1 MAKQPK
7 VKPSL
12 ESVTTI
18 REDGSRLFLHPADVK
33 GVLTTARR
41 LSGWAMVLV
50 FLLLPVIRVGGYPAV
65 FFNVAERRFHLFG
78 NTLAFQDT
86 WLLFF
91 VVSGLGFTLF
101 FVTSLFGRLW
111 CGWTCPHTVF
121 LDHVYRRIERL
132 IEGDANRRRALDA
145 APWSTDKI
153 IKRVLKQTLFVLV
166 SAVIA
171 HTLLAYFISFPVLL
185 KWVWATPFEHL
196 SAFIFVWVVTGALY
210 FNFAWFR
217 EQLCLIIC
225 PYGRLQSAMI
235 DDNSMVV
242 GYDVK
247 RGEPRGRVGKEG
259 VGDCIN
265 CMRCVEVCPTGIDIR
280 QGLQMECVSC
290 ESCIDACNE
299 IMFKIGRPKGL
310 IRHDSIAGFEG
321 EKTRWI
327 RPRTVVYLLLL
338 CLGIAATGVAVSS
351 IKPVVAAVTR
361 MTGTSYAVDKDAVR
375 NQFMVRLVN
384 KQSVPLTLEV
394 DVTGGPQGLQQTGLI
409 GQIELEPLAEV
420 LQPLVLR
427 VPIDDYN
434 GPFTFQ
440 FNVRS
445 QDAGSITSVRSEFIG
460 PEADLLRR
468 ALRERAQQTAADNG
482 GIPLQT
488 ERVKSAGNGGAAV
501 QGSAPENNTSNAQA
515 AAEKEAAR

>member
-1 MAKQPK
+1 MAPPRK

-33 GVLTTARR
+33 GRLTTLRR
-41 LSGWAMVLV
+41 LSGWGMVLL
-50 FLLLPVIRVGGYPAV
+50 FLLLPVIRIGGYPAV
-65 FFNVAERRFHLFG
+65 FFDIAQRRFHLFG
-78 NTLAFQDT
+78 QTLGFQDV

-91 VVSGLGFTLF
+91 CITGLGFGLF
-101 FVTSLFGRLW
+101 FITSLFGRLW

-145 APWSTDKI
+145 APWDAEKI
-153 IKRVLKQTLFVLV
+153 LKRVVKQVLFVIV

-171 HTLLAYFISFPVLL
+171 HMLLAYFVSLPQLL
-185 KWVWATPFEHL
+185 KWVWTAPWEHM
-196 SAFIFVWVVTGALY
+196 SAFVFVWVVTGALY

-280 QGLQMECVSC
+280 QGLQMECISC
-290 ESCIDACNE
+290 EACIDACNE
-299 IMFKIGRPKGL
+299 IMFKINRPKGL
-310 IRHDSIAGFEG
+310 IRHDSIEGFAGK
-321 EKTRWI
+321 KTRWV

-338 CLGIAATGVAVSS
+338 CIGITVAAFAVSGIQPMDLS
-351 IKPVVAAVTR
+351 VTR
-361 MTGTSYAVDKDAVR
+361 MTGTAYVVDKDAVR
-375 NQFMVRLVN
+375 NQFMVRLLN
-384 KQSVPLTLEV
+384 KESVPQVVEIS
-394 DVTGGPQGLQQTGLI
+394 VTGGPESLERVGFL
-409 GQIELEPLAEV
+409 GQVELEPLEEIIK
-420 LQPLVLR
+420 PLVLR
-427 VPIDDYN
+427 VPLETYE
-434 GPFTFQ
+434 GRFRFEVQ
-440 FNVRS
+440 VRS
-445 QDAGSITSVRSEFIG
+445 QDGRFQIERQAEFNG
-460 PEADLLRR
+460 PEAALLRE
-468 ALRERAQQTAADNG
+468 ALRENAAKAAGREQAEAGATAQPAQGISVEG
-482 GIPLQT
+482 GQ
-488 ERVKSAGNGGAAV
+488 
-501 QGSAPENNTSNAQA
+501 
-515 AAEKEAAR
+515 

>member
-1 MAKQPK
+1 MAPPPK

-33 GVLTTARR
+33 GPLTLARR

-50 FLLLPVIRVGGYPAV
+50 FLLLPLIRVGGYPAV
-65 FFNVAERRFHLFG
+65 FFDVAHRRFHLFG
-78 NTLAFQDT
+78 HTLAFQDT

-91 VVSGLGFTLF
+91 FITGLGFTLF

-145 APWSTDKI
+145 APWDAEKI
-153 IKRVLKQTLFVLV
+153 LKRVVKQVLFVLV
-166 SAVIA
+166 SALIA
-171 HTLLAYFISFPVLL
+171 HTLLAYFVSMPVLL
-185 KWVWATPFEHL
+185 SWVWGAPWEHL
-196 SAFIFVWVVTGALY
+196 SSFVFVWIVTGVLY

-265 CMRCVEVCPTGIDIR
+265 CNRCVQVCPTGIDIR

-310 IRHDSIAGFEG
+310 IRHDSIEGFAGQ
-321 EKTRWI
+321 KTRWV
-327 RPRTVVYLLLL
+327 RPRTIVYLLLL
-338 CLGIAATGVAVSS
+338 CAGITAAAFAVSGIQPLVIS
-351 IKPVVAAVTR
+351 VTR
-361 MTGTSYAVDKDAVR
+361 MTGTSYVVEKDALR

-384 KQSVPLTLEV
+384 KESVPLSL
-394 DVTGGPQGLQQTGLI
+394 DVSVEGGPAGLESI
-409 GQIELEPLAEV
+409 GIVGTVELEPLGEA

-427 VPIDDYN
+427 VPIDDYDGRFSFLLKVRERN
-434 GPFTFQ
+434 GAFTMEKK
-440 FNVRS
+440 
-445 QDAGSITSVRSEFIG
+445 AEFTG
-460 PEADLLRR
+460 PEADLFKQ
-468 ALRERAQQTAADNG
+468 AMRERSLAAAQSATSATPQPVANSQPAATPEPDATPAQT
-482 GIPLQT
+482 PQPT
-488 ERVKSAGNGGAAV
+488 
-501 QGSAPENNTSNAQA
+501 A
-515 AAEKEAAR
+515 AAEEGVAP